1 VRQYSGLL
9 AFLTLASLA
18 VLSAACGESSTSA
31 APPIP
36 TGSPSARP
44 NAYVWAAGMPNA
56 ILKSADGGMSWQL
69 SHHDEALASSALPI
83 LMSCAFADETHG
95 WAVSHDGSVLA
106 TTDGGETW
114 RSQSTPT
121 PHALLDQVTCVDGT
135 HAWVVGRKDGHAVML
150 ATTDGGATWR
160 RQRAGALSNL
170 RGVAFADAD
179 HGWAVGGVES
189 ELYAV
194 VLATSDG
201 GRHWREQARYQF
213 TFLSAVT
220 CTDRE
225 HAWAT
230 GGPSEYPVSS
240 LGTTPPLL
248 LATADGGA
256 HWETQLASD
265 DETDGELR
273 DVTFPT
279 AEQGWAVGQGA
290 LLSTADGGA
299 TWTAH
304 DIDPEASLSAVSF
317 SDPQHGWITLRH
329 EELLWTVDG
338 GTTWTRMQPL
348 EGQYSMV
355 DVFALGAE

>member
-1 VRQYSGLL
+1 
-9 AFLTLASLA
+9 
-18 VLSAACGESSTSA
+18 
-31 APPIP
+31 
-36 TGSPSARP
+36 
-44 NAYVWAAGMPNA
+44 M
-56 ILKSADGGMSWQL
+56 
-69 SHHDEALASSALPI
+69 
-83 LMSCAFADETHG
+83 
-95 WAVSHDGSVLA
+95 SHDGSVLA

-114 RSQSTPT
+114 SSQRTPV
-121 PHALLDQVTCVDGT
+121 PHALLDQVTCVDRT
-135 HAWVVGRKDGHAVML
+135 HAWVVGRKDGRAVML
-150 ATTDGGATWR
+150 STMDGGATWR
-160 RQRAGALSNL
+160 RQRVGALSNL

-179 HGWAVGGVES
+179 HGWTVGGVES

-201 GRHWREQARYQF
+201 GRHWREQARYEF

-225 HAWAT
+225 HAWAA
-230 GGPSEYPVSS
+230 GGPSQYPVSS

-279 AEQGWAVGQGA
+279 AEQGWAVGKGA
-290 LLSTADGGA
+290 LLSTTDGGA

-304 DIDPEASLSAVSF
+304 DIDPEASLDAVSF
-317 SDPQHGWITLRH
+317 SDSQHGWITLRH
-329 EELLWTVDG
+329 KELLWTDDG
-338 GTTWTRMQPL
+338 GLTWTRMQPL
-348 EGQYSMV
+348 EGRYTVV
-355 DVFALGAE
+355 DVFARTPSRRPKRFKCNLHRTSTSTDKPRAEP